1 MRIKK
6 KDIKE
11 NLDAKINNRVNKI
24 KAVINQTAGDFEQ
37 MGIDGSEDL
46 AADVVSSALDSS
58 EDMNE
63 DSVSD
68 SQRRFFNAVHKC
80 KVDGDCPS
88 SEIKKAAEGMSLSDI
103 EDFAFT
109 KGELPDSIDEVAS
122 DYQNGN
128 NTVILKQKIEKA
140 KSELLKQNF
149 ASTAV
154 INISR
159 TEEKSGIVDKN
170 QLHKHKNVRLNLC
183 KHGFPTLVE
192 LLPNYFDEQGVKP
205 ITEYYKGEKLQA
217 YVPSKLYDFVSDV
230 GVLSNDTA
238 IEKLSSKLDE
248 LLISESNSP
257 LKEDFNRYEEYQELS
272 DRVNNAKINGNNVA
286 FVKADRNK
294 MYYHILDVIIDDD
307 GIQFKGG
314 ISRSKDEITNPLLGS
329 YNVTP
334 ENAHKMGPYA
344 LNIFNKVL
352 DAAESNR
359 ILDVSDMK
367 NPKMVDNGNIEEVN
381 GDHFGDDEK
390 LDIEVGADDYE
401 EYQELL
407 KNIGN
412 HGKSIDLD
420 SVEDGLPFESVRPKM
435 TKSELTEA
443 VKNICENN
451 KTPRKVVKTFKVKNL
466 RNGKK

>member
-6 KDIKE
+6 KHIKE
-11 NLDAKINNRVNKI
+11 NLDAKINNRVNKV
-24 KAVINQTAGDFEQ
+24 KAAINQTAGDFEQ

-109 KGELPDSIDEVAS
+109 KGELPDSVDEVAS
-122 DYQNGN
+122 N
-128 NTVILKQKIEKA
+128 N
-140 KSELLKQNF
+140 SYELL
-149 ASTAV
+149 
-154 INISR
+154 R
-159 TEEKSGIVDKN
+159 
-170 QLHKHKNVRLNLC
+170 
-183 KHGFPTLVE
+183 
-192 LLPNYFDEQGVKP
+192 
-205 ITEYYKGEKLQA
+205 
-217 YVPSKLYDFVSDV
+217 
-230 GVLSNDTA
+230 
-238 IEKLSSKLDE
+238 
-248 LLISESNSP
+248 
-257 LKEDFNRYEEYQELS
+257 YQELS

-286 FVKADRNK
+286 LVKADRNK

-412 HGKSIDLD
+412 HGKSIDLG

-443 VKNICENN
+443 VKNIGENN

>member
-6 KDIKE
+6 KHIKE
-11 NLDAKINNRVNKI
+11 NLDAKINNRVNKV
-24 KAVINQTAGDFEQ
+24 KSVIDQTASDFEQ
-37 MGIDGSEDL
+37 MGIGDSEDL
-46 AADVVSSALDSS
+46 AADVISSALGSD
-58 EDMNE
+58 EEMNE

-88 SEIKKAAEGMSLSDI
+88 SEIKKAAEDMSLSDI

-109 KGELPDSIDEVAS
+109 KGELPDSVDEVAS

-128 NTVILKQKIEKA
+128 NTAILKQKIEKA

-149 ASTAV
+149 AATAV

-230 GVLSNDTA
+230 GVLSNDKA

-257 LKEDFNRYEEYQELS
+257 LKEGFNSYEEYQELS

-334 ENAHKMGPYA
+334 ENAYKMGPYA

-359 ILDVSDMK
+359 VLDVSDMK
-367 NPKMVDNGNIEEVN
+367 NPKMVDNGNIEEVD

-412 HGKSIDLD
+412 HGKPIDLD

-435 TKSELTEA
+435 SKSELMEA
-443 VKNICENN
+443 VKNIGENH
-451 KTPRKVVKTFKVKNL
+451 KTTRKVVKTFKVKNL